1 MSEKITFSECELIIN
16 QSEIPQINIFENKQS
31 DSYELDGVYYQ
42 VDCEIIKNNIFWIY
56 AKYGKPKPYTDE
68 VLNIETQE
76 NYKNSRSPNEAE
88 LKNQFFCIYIYDKA
102 TLYVS
107 DFRKNSFLKDYL
119 KAKYNKEFDIKK
131 YFIDPKEFVN
141 TISSVES
148 IKFTSG
154 DKDLFNGSIFD
165 DIGDVYGLGQPINFT
180 LEAKIQN
187 KLFEH
192 EKLINFLNRFKSKKE
207 NCEISRVICIGKD
220 DEGFEKIFNLETL
233 MKKIQVNV
241 EKDKNGMYDAEY
253 VKQSLLE
260 QLNV

>member
-31 DSYELDGVYYQ
+31 DSYELDEVYYQ

-88 LKNQFFCIYIYDKA
+88 LKNQLFCIYIYDKA

-131 YFIDPKEFVN
+131 YFCSLSSAVILCAAAVSVLPYKSRKSLFSEESNDKEELR
-141 TISSVES
+141 I
-148 IKFTSG
+148 
-154 DKDLFNGSIFD
+154 
-165 DIGDVYGLGQPINFT
+165 
-180 LEAKIQN
+180 
-187 KLFEH
+187 
-192 EKLINFLNRFKSKKE
+192 
-207 NCEISRVICIGKD
+207 
-220 DEGFEKIFNLETL
+220 
-233 MKKIQVNV
+233 
-241 EKDKNGMYDAEY
+241 
-253 VKQSLLE
+253 
-260 QLNV
+260 